1 MRTPICGI
9 LLLAAS
15 SVTAGDAALC
25 DTGLDQFKS
34 RDYAGA
40 QRVLSECVESHL
52 GNATHA
58 FYLALTYRFL
68 KNYDA
73 GLSRVHAAMKRSPED
88 VDLLYLAAYLRYR
101 RNETKDSMV
110 LLSKAYRLAP
120 KDWRLHQLFALHYIS
135 FDMLDSAKLSLFKAI
150 ALNPKNAELY
160 YQLGRLYYT
169 LNRFQDSIEAMK
181 SALSMVPD
189 YPEVYDSL
197 GLTYEALGD
206 EKQAAENYT
215 KAIELD
221 RKQGVKDEWPLIN
234 YARFLSH
241 QESPAASLPLL
252 DEALQLNP
260 LSKMANYQM
269 GRALRALRR
278 DAEAEKY
285 FEKTIQLDP
294 SFSSA
299 YYQLATLMRDR
310 GDRDRATVLMAQF
323 KALVDK
329 ENKTGASGTTSR

>member
-1 MRTPICGI
+1 MSSAICGI
-9 LLLAAS
+9 LLLAATS
-15 SVTAGDAALC
+15 IRASGPASCQAGM
-25 DTGLDQFKS
+25 DQFKS
-34 RDYAGA
+34 RDYAAA
-40 QRVLSECVESHL
+40 QRDLSECVESHL

-58 FYLALTYRFL
+58 FYLGLTYRSL

-73 GLSRVHAAMKRSPED
+73 GLSRTNAALKRSPED

-120 KDWRLHQLFALHYIS
+120 KDWRLHQLFAMHYIS
-135 FDMLDSAKLSLFKAI
+135 FDMLDAAKLSLFQAI
-150 ALNPKNAELY
+150 ALNPTNAELY

-169 LNRFQDSIEAMK
+169 LNRFRDSIETMR
-181 SALSMVPD
+181 SALTMEPD

-197 GLTYEALGD
+197 GLTYEALQDG
-206 EKQAAENYT
+206 KQATENYT

-221 RKQGVKDEWPLIN
+221 RKLEIKDEWPLIN
-234 YARFLSH
+234 YAKFLL
-241 QESPAASLPLL
+241 QQQSPAASLPFLN
-252 DEALQLNP
+252 EALQFNAS
-260 LSKMANYQM
+260 SKMANYQM

-285 FEKTIQLDP
+285 FEKTIQLEP

-310 GDRDRATVLMAQF
+310 GDRDRARVLMAQF

-329 ENKTGASGTTSR
+329 EKKTETAGALSR